1 MALGDR
7 LPVAQAGA
15 AERVDAE
22 LQAGVADRAEVDH
35 GAEVVD
41 VGGHVVAAA
50 HLGVLVGH
58 ALDAVQPRL
67 EQRVGRVLDP
77 AGDVGVGRA
86 AVRRVVLEAAVPGR
100 VVRRRDDDPVGGAAA
115 AAAVVGED
123 RVRDHRRRGRAV
135 VGVEHDVD
143 AVRAEDLHDRA
154 RGRLRQRVGVAAEE
168 QRAVDPLRR
177 AVAADRLGD
186 REHVRLVERLR
197 GRRAAVPGG
206 AEAHA
211 LGGLRRVGALV
222 VVRRDQRIDVDQGG
236 GVRQLAGVWVDAHG
250 RECATG
256 RYESATT
263 TLTSSARRSSASC
276 QCSSGTRRVISA
288 RSQSRSAR
296 PSAAAAS
303 S

>member
-1 MALGDR
+1 MRILPSQSTRHEAEGRVELGVDDLEVEAVALGDR
-7 LPVAQAGA
+7 LPVAQARA

-22 LQAGVADRAEVDH
+22 LEARVADRAEVDH
-35 GAEVVD
+35 RAEVVD

-50 HLGVLVGH
+50 HLRVLVGH

-77 AGDVGVGRA
+77 AGHVGVGRA
-86 AVRRVVLEAAVPGR
+86 AVRRVVLEAAVAGR
-100 VVRRRDDDPVGGAAA
+100 VVRGGDDDPVGRAAA

-143 AVRAEDLHDRA
+143 AVRAEHLDDRA
-154 RGRLRQRVGVAAEE
+154 RGRLGQRVGVAAEE
-168 QRAVDPLRR
+168 QRAVDPLGL

-186 REHVRLVERLR
+186 REHVRLVERAR
-197 GRRAAVPGG
+197 GRRAAVAGG

-211 LGGLRRVGALV
+211 LGGLGGVGALV

-236 GVRQLAGVWVDAHG
+236 GVRQLAGVRVDAHG
-250 RECATG
+250 RECAKG
-256 RYESATT
+256 
-263 TLTSSARRSSASC
+263 
-276 QCSSGTRRVISA
+276 G
-288 RSQSRSAR
+288 
-296 PSAAAAS
+296 
-303 S
+303 